1 MTKEIQ
7 SKEEFDALIQSEQ
20 LVLVDF
26 HATWCGPCKML
37 VPVIDEL
44 ASESQQNEQLL
55 VVKADVDTVGDVAS
69 EVGVRSVPTMVWFRN
84 GEEVHR
90 QVGLIT
96 KQQIVDLNNSL
107 KG

>member
-7 SKEEFDALIQSEQ
+7 SKKEFDELIQSDQ

-26 HATWCGPCKML
+26 YATWCGPCKML

-44 ASESQQNEQLL
+44 AAETQEAEEVQ
-55 VVKADVDTVGDVAS
+55 VVKADVDAVGEVTA
-69 EVGVRSVPTMVWFRN
+69 EVGVRSVPTMVWFKK

-96 KQQIVDLNNSL
+96 KQQIVDLNDSL